1 MLRKLG
7 FTALIV
13 GIGVISTS
21 WGFLGHSTIHQLA
34 VYELP
39 DEMMPVFYP
48 AMESLVSNSTRPD
61 MRRNQDSME
70 ATRHFIDFEMFGEQA
85 ATKMPMDWNRAVKKY
100 TRDSLLKYGYL
111 PYHVMYMKDKLT
123 QAFRSGNRDSILFY
137 ATDIG
142 HYIADAHVPLHTTV
156 NYDGQLTDQKGIH
169 SLWESMIPEL
179 EIGKYDLSSVHKA
192 TYLKQP
198 ERAIWKALR
207 RAASLVPDMLQK
219 EKEVSKGFTEQ
230 EKFRVQIRRGRE
242 SKSYT
247 AAFARAYAAAL
258 APSINDQLRNSVDL
272 IADFWYTSWADAG
285 KPDLNAIAR
294 GWTAG
299 AKQQLERE
307 LKAFRENKL
316 LENKWL
322 LSKRGEGKEEHT
334 N

>member
-7 FTALIV
+7 FTVLIV
-13 GIGVISTS
+13 GIGIISIS
-21 WGFLGHSTIHQLA
+21 WGFLVHRTTHQLA

-39 DEMMPVFYP
+39 DEMLPVFYP
-48 AMESLVSNSTRPD
+48 AMENLVSNATRPD

-100 TRDSLLKYGYL
+100 TRDSLLKYGYV

-137 ATDIG
+137 AADIG

-156 NYDGQLTDQKGIH
+156 NYDGQLTDQKGLH

-179 EIGKYDLSSVHKA
+179 EIGKYDLYSAHKA
-192 TYLKQP
+192 TYLKKPSQ
-198 ERAIWKALR
+198 AIWKALR
-207 RAASLVPDMLQK
+207 RAASLVPEMLET

-230 EKFRVQIRRGRE
+230 EKFRVQIRRGTE
-242 SKSYT
+242 SKTYT
-247 AAFARAYAAAL
+247 TAFAKAYATAL
-258 APSINDQLRNSVDL
+258 APGINDQLRNSTDL
-272 IADFWYTSWADAG
+272 IADFWYTSWVDAG
-285 KPDLNAIAR
+285 KPDLNTIAS
-294 GWTAG
+294 GWTPE
-299 AKQQLERE
+299 AKQRLERE

-322 LSKRGEGKEEHT
+322 LAKKGEEKEEHT

>member
-7 FTALIV
+7 FTILIV
-13 GIGVISTS
+13 GIGVMLTS
-21 WGFLGHSTIHQLA
+21 WGFLAHKTIHQLA

-48 AMESLVSNSTRPD
+48 GMESLVSNATRPD

-70 ATRHFIDFEMFGEQA
+70 ATRHFIDFEMYGEQA
-85 ATKMPMDWNRAVKKY
+85 ATKMPMSWKRAVRKY
-100 TRDSLLKYGYL
+100 TKDSLLEYGYL
-111 PYHVMYMKDKLT
+111 PYHVSYMTGRLT

-137 ATDIG
+137 AADIG

-179 EIGKYDLSSVHKA
+179 EISNYNLYSTHKA

-198 ERAIWKALR
+198 AQAIWKVLR
-207 RAASLVPDMLQK
+207 KATSLVPDMLQK
-219 EKEVSKGFTEQ
+219 EKEVSKSFTDQ

-247 AAFARAYAAAL
+247 TAFAKAYAAAL
-258 APSINDQLRNSVDL
+258 APSINDQLRNSADL
-272 IADFWYTSWADAG
+272 IADFWYTSWVDAG
-285 KPDLNAIAR
+285 KPDLNVIAT
-294 GWTAG
+294 GWTAE
-299 AKQQLERE
+299 AKQQLEKE
-307 LKAFRENKL
+307 LEAFRENKL

-322 LSKRGEGKEEHT
+322 LSKKIK
-334 N
+334 

>member
-13 GIGVISTS
+13 GIGVLSTS
-21 WGFLGHSTIHQLA
+21 WGFLAHRTIHQLA

-48 AMESLVSNSTRPD
+48 AMENLVSNSPRPD
-61 MRRNQDSME
+61 MRRNRDSME
-70 ATRHFIDFEMFGEQA
+70 ATRHFIDFEMFGERA
-85 ATKMPMDWNRAVKKY
+85 ATRMPMDWNRAVKKY
-100 TRDSLLKYGYL
+100 TKDSLLKYGYV

-137 ATDIG
+137 ATDMG

-179 EIGKYDLSSVHKA
+179 EIGKYDLYSAHKA
-192 TYLKQP
+192 TYLKKPSQ
-198 ERAIWKALR
+198 AIWKALR
-207 RAASLVPDMLQK
+207 GAASLVPDMLQK

-247 AAFARAYAAAL
+247 TAFARAYAAAL
-258 APSINDQLRNSVDL
+258 APSINDQLRNSADL
-272 IADFWYTSWADAG
+272 IADFWYTSWVDAG
-285 KPDLNAIAR
+285 KPDLNTIAN
-294 GWTAG
+294 GWTAA

-316 LENKWL
+316 LENRWL
-322 LSKRGEGKEEHT
+322 LSKKGEEKEEHA